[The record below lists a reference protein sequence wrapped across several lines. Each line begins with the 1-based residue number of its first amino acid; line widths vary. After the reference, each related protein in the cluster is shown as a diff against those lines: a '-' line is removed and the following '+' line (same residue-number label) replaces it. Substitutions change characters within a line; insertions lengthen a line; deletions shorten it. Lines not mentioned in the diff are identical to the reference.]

1 MGGRSD
7 KISRWGGESHQSGDS
22 IHGTS
27 SVLAEQVS
35 PGDRIIAIDYED
47 VSQMSVKEI
56 TMIMARKSD
65 FERELIVLL
74 AAPKVQ

>member
-7 KISRWGGESHQSGDS
+7 NKSLGGRVINLVTRSTVPQASWLS
-22 IHGTS
+22 
-27 SVLAEQVS
+27 
-35 PGDRIIAIDYED
+35 GDRIIAIDHED

-56 TMIMARKSD
+56 TTIMTRKSD
-65 FERELIVLL
+65 FERKLVLL